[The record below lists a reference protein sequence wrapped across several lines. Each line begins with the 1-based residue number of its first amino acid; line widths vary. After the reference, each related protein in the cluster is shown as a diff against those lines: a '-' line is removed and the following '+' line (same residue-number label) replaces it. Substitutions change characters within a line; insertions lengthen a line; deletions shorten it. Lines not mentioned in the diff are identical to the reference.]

1 MWLFLWPILL
11 PLWLWKR
18 GNVGRFIV
26 VGSVLIFLCLF
37 VSTLLPS
44 NKAQERKTVTPTTN
58 PPVST
63 ESSEA
68 ISRVGKLQETAEAP
82 RTPIPTDTPVPTNT
96 PEPTNTL
103 EPTNTPEPINTP
115 RPTSAYAEMEDAP
128 PEMEVP
134 SNMPAPTAVP
144 ERLEPVPAP
153 SPATQEN
160 VAIDKPSIAD
170 SEQVGS
176 GHSAAKGNDD
186 SAVTRWCASDA
197 GPNHWWMV
205 DLGAPSDLTATEVM
219 WEFGDKVYRYKVETS
234 AAGHDWLVVADKTGN
249 TRAAQTQRDN
259 FTAQGRYVRIT
270 VTGLAPTAWASFFEF
285 SVFGSPAPTPTPT
298 PSPAPTITPMPATAA
313 AVAQAT
319 KVAYAC
325 LNASYVADVT
335 VPDGTRFDAD
345 VSFVKTW
352 RVKNTAKCDWKQD
365 VVIAFESGDKLDGLS
380 VVPVGALPVG
390 KQVEVSVPMRSPLKA
405 GKYAGAWRM
414 QDGNGRF
421 FGEKLSVL
429 IGVGGPVSAPR
440 PANTAAPTRVP
451 APQAL
456 SFRDGLMIVGADIT
470 PGTYRSI
477 GGNSCYWERL
487 RGFGGT
493 FDEIIAN
500 DNVVGPTI
508 VTIAATDK
516 GFKSSR
522 CNRWTQDLSP
532 ITSSPTAPFSDGAF
546 MVNMDIAPGTWRS
559 SGNGGCYWE
568 RLRGFSG
575 EFADI
580 IANDNV
586 SEPTVVTISPEEAGF
601 SSTRCGTWTKI
612 Q

>member
-1 MWLFLWPILL
+1 VCRFFMWLFLWPILL

-18 GNVGRFIV
+18 GNVGRF
-26 VGSVLIFLCLF
+26 FLCLF

-44 NKAQERKTVTPTTN
+44 NKAQERKTVTPTTS
-58 PPVST
+58 PPVGTKST
-63 ESSEA
+63 EA
-68 ISRVGKLQETAEAP
+68 ISKVGKLRETAEAP
-82 RTPIPTDTPVPTNT
+82 RTPILTDTPVPTHT
-96 PEPTNTL
+96 PEPINTLVPTKTFEPTTTL
-103 EPTNTPEPINTP
+103 EPTNTP

-128 PEMEVP
+128 PEMEAP
-134 SNMPAPTAVP
+134 SDMPASTAVP
-144 ERLEPVPAP
+144 ESAEPVPA
-153 SPATQEN
+153 
-160 VAIDKPSIAD
+160 
-170 SEQVGS
+170 
-176 GHSAAKGNDD
+176 
-186 SAVTRWCASDA
+186 
-197 GPNHWWMV
+197 
-205 DLGAPSDLTATEVM
+205 TAT
-219 WEFGDKVYRYKVETS
+219 
-234 AAGHDWLVVADKTGN
+234 
-249 TRAAQTQRDN
+249 
-259 FTAQGRYVRIT
+259 
-270 VTGLAPTAWASFFEF
+270 
-285 SVFGSPAPTPTPT
+285 
-298 PSPAPTITPMPATAA
+298 

-352 RVKNTAKCDWKQD
+352 RVKNTGKCDWKQD

-380 VVPVGALPVG
+380 VVPAGALPVG
-390 KQVEVSVPMRSPLKA
+390 KQVEVSVPMRSPLNA

-414 QDGNGRF
+414 QDSNGRY

-429 IGVGGPVSAPR
+429 ISVGGPVSAPR
-440 PANTAAPTRVP
+440 PANTAVPTRVP

-586 SEPTVVTISPEEAGF
+586 SESTVVTISPEDAGF